1 MRDVPYYAH
10 VREST
15 DGNKEYQ
22 TVAQHLTGTAELCRS
37 FAAAFGRKLTVS

>member
-22 TVAQHLTGTAELCRS
+22 TVAQHLTGTASC
-37 FAAAFGRKLTVS
+37 AAALQQPSGRKLTVS